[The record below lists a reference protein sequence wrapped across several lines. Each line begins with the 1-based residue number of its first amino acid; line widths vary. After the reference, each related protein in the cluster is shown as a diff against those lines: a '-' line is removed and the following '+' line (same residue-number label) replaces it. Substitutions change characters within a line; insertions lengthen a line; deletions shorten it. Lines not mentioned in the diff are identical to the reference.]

1 MSAVDVC
8 RINKHDNPDLVYGR
22 HDGTIL
28 KRLLAAFSFRPTVV
42 ATMPISNIFSN
53 NPYAQN
59 ARPTVT
65 SIPMI
70 NVRLLGFTPS
80 QIVPLGSAADKQ
92 KGYTNLED
100 AVNQVQTFIE
110 GNVLVNRATNL
121 LYSREVLF
129 FYVDRRAHVMNLGM
143 NVFNMEQLPKA
154 VSGFERINTTEV
166 YAPCIMKVGGD
177 NFYLRSVVSA
187 KTTLDTKELS
197 QTDLGKH
204 ISGGDV
210 VIGSETIFI
219 NCKDN
224 NPGSKDA
231 TSSTPLVLGT
241 PIPTDTGRI
250 LDTYDGF
257 VYDPVRRWTY
267 DSKSTRGEG
276 QLVLNEAA
284 VDNTDRVQ
292 KKGVIFM
299 YVAKDQAAQKSMVF
313 TSS

>member
-42 ATMPISNIFSN
+42 ATMPVSNIFSN

-70 NVRLLGFTPS
+70 NVRLLGFKTS
-80 QIVPLGSAADKQ
+80 KTVPLGDATAHKD
-92 KGYTNLED
+92 YINLED
-100 AVNQVQTFIE
+100 AVDQVQTFIE

-129 FYVDRRAHVMNLGM
+129 FYVDRRAHIMNLGM

-154 VSGFERINTTEV
+154 VSGFERINTANV
-166 YAPCIMKVGGD
+166 YAPCTMEVGGD
-177 NFYLRSVVSA
+177 KFFLRSVVSA
-187 KTTLDTKELS
+187 KTTLGGNELA
-197 QTDLGKH
+197 TTELGKH

-219 NCKDN
+219 NCEKN
-224 NPGSKDA
+224 TPTSKPA
-231 TSSTPLVLGT
+231 SGT
-241 PIPTDTGRI
+241 DPTDPSYVPAYPGHGNV
-250 LDTYDGF
+250 LNNYDGF

-267 DSKSTRGEG
+267 DSSGSGDKG
-276 QLVLNEAA
+276 QLVLNNAA
-284 VDNTDRVQ
+284 VDNTDRVN

-299 YVAKDQAAQKSMVF
+299 YVAYNQAAQKSMVF

>member
-1 MSAVDVC
+1 
-8 RINKHDNPDLVYGR
+8 
-22 HDGTIL
+22 
-28 KRLLAAFSFRPTVV
+28 
-42 ATMPISNIFSN
+42 MPVSNIFSN

-70 NVRLLGFTPS
+70 NVRLLGFKTS
-80 QIVPLGSAADKQ
+80 KTVPLGDATAHKD
-92 KGYTNLED
+92 YINLED
-100 AVNQVQTFIE
+100 AVDQVQTFIE

-129 FYVDRRAHVMNLGM
+129 FYVDRRAHIMNLGM

-154 VSGFERINTTEV
+154 VSGFERINTANV
-166 YAPCIMKVGGD
+166 YAPCTMEVGGD
-177 NFYLRSVVSA
+177 KFFLRSVVSA
-187 KTTLDTKELS
+187 KTTLGGNELA
-197 QTDLGKH
+197 TTELGKH

-219 NCKDN
+219 NCEKN
-224 NPGSKDA
+224 TPTSKPA
-231 TSSTPLVLGT
+231 SGT
-241 PIPTDTGRI
+241 DPTDPSYVPAYPGHGNV
-250 LDTYDGF
+250 LNNYDGF

-267 DSKSTRGEG
+267 DSSGSGDKG
-276 QLVLNEAA
+276 QLVLNNAA
-284 VDNTDRVQ
+284 VDNTDRVN

-299 YVAKDQAAQKSMVF
+299 YVAYNQAAQKSMVF